1 MDEASYIEGQRQVR
15 TRLLADCIREL
26 GYGKDTDAGL
36 AKLIVE
42 REEAIAQL
50 RRVCET
56 HGDNDWDEN
65 LHMGDIIE
73 KHLGKYL
80 D

>member
-1 MDEASYIEGQRQVR
+1 MAEASYIEGQRQVWA
-15 TRLLADCIREL
+15 RLLAECIREL
-26 GYGKDTDAGL
+26 GYERGTETEL

-50 RRVCET
+50 RRLCED

-65 LHMGDIIE
+65 LHIGDIIE
-73 KHLGKYL
+73 KHLNIF
-80 D
+80 

>member
-15 TRLLADCIREL
+15 TRLLADCIRDL
-26 GYGKDTDAGL
+26 GYEKGTETEL
-36 AKLIVE
+36 AKLIIE

-50 RRVCET
+50 RRICET
-56 HGDNDWDEN
+56 HGDNEWDEN
-65 LHMGDIIE
+65 LHMADIIE
-73 KHLGKYL
+73 KHLSRHL

>member
-1 MDEASYIEGQRQVR
+1 MDEKSYIEGQRQVR
-15 TRLLADCIREL
+15 ARLMADCIREL
-26 GYGKDTDAGL
+26 GYEKGTDTEL

-50 RRVCET
+50 RRICEA
-56 HGDNDWDEN
+56 HGDNDWNEN

-73 KHLGKYL
+73 KHLGRYL